1 MKGPSCRSKGVVLLK
16 QVMVNHRGRSPSIF
30 KAHGITRNNQMFSVS
45 SFLLIISVKGRKKKK
60 KHFSDVA
67 KDTSM
72 VQFGFLCRHFT
83 SHELLIYERHLL
95 QDSFGGF
102 LRFAC

>member
-1 MKGPSCRSKGVVLLK
+1 MKGPSCHSKGVVLLK

-60 KHFSDVA
+60 HFSDVA

-83 SHELLIYERHLL
+83 SHELLIYERHLP

>member
-1 MKGPSCRSKGVVLLK
+1 MKGPSCRSEGDVLLK
-16 QVMVNHRGRSPSIF
+16 QVMVNHGGKSPSIF
-30 KAHGITRNNQMFSVS
+30 KAHGIARKNQMFSVS
-45 SFLLIISVKGRKKKK
+45 SFLLIISVKKKKI
-60 KHFSDVA
+60 HFSDVA
-67 KDTSM
+67 KDTSV

-83 SHELLIYERHLL
+83 PRELLIYERHLP

>member
-83 SHELLIYERHLL
+83 SHELLIYERHLP